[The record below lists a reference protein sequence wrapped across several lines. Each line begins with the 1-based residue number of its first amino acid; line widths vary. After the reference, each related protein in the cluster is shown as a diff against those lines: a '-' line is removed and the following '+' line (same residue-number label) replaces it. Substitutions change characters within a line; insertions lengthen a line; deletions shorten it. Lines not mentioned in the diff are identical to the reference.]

1 MAVWRDAK
9 RIGAVVATD
18 PLRLAALMTEAL
30 PDPTSPKWADEMRKV
45 ITRGHLAA
53 WMSGTAE
60 RLNVPVDSP
69 LLSKARLSR
78 AERDEIKQVVDKQLE
93 YLKGFEQQ
101 RGDMSE
107 QAVAARADMYPGAVK
122 ATYYEARWGDWD
134 IPADLIP
141 GNQQCITR
149 CLCEGH
155 VRDNGDGTG
164 VWIRKLGGTE
174 AHCQECPPL
183 AGEHPIERK
192 R

>member
-1 MAVWRDAK
+1 M
-9 RIGAVVATD
+9 TD

-53 WMSGTAE
+53 WMAGTAE

-78 AERDEIKQVVDKQLE
+78 AERDEIKQTVDAQLE
-93 YLKGFEQQ
+93 YLKKFEQE

-107 QAVAARADMYPGAVK
+107 AAIAARADLYPGAVK

-134 IPADLIP
+134 IPENLLP
-141 GNQQCITR
+141 GNQQCLTR
-149 CLCEGH
+149 CLCEIEI
-155 VRDNGDGTG
+155 RDNDDGTG
-164 VWIRKLGGTE
+164 TLVRSMGGTE
-174 AHCQECPPL
+174 SHCDECPPL
-183 AGEHPIERK
+183 AGEHEIER
-192 R
+192 RHA